1 MRNSSLRVA
10 VITANPTPYRVPF
23 FRQVAALEDIALKVF
38 FLTRGS
44 ATRPWSVELDGF
56 DYEFLVEYSIP
67 IGGKDNARYRINPGV
82 FTRVLKA
89 GFDVIVIAGY
99 NHFTTQAAIIWC
111 ALAGRPWCL
120 MSESHVKKPRGR
132 LKTAVKGGV
141 LKPFLSRMG
150 AAMVTGTL
158 AARYIRSFGVPEEA
172 VFVVA
177 NTPDVTHLMR
187 LSRELGP
194 QRDAIRR
201 ELGVDGRQVILFV
214 GRLLAKKGLSVLIEA
229 FGRLRKDNPRAFLLV
244 AGDGVERDN
253 LEAQARALGTDDVRF
268 VGFKGSDELGRIY
281 AAADVFALASLA
293 EPWGVVVNEAMA
305 AGLPVVLSDQVG
317 ASADLVCEGENG
329 YVVPAGD
336 SDALADRL
344 SLVLESDA
352 RRKAMGARSREII
365 SSWTHEASA
374 ESFRRAVVAALERG
388 RLS

>member
-1 MRNSSLRVA
+1 MRKSPLRVA
-10 VITANPTPYRVPF
+10 VITANPTPYRVGF
-23 FRQVAALEDIALKVF
+23 FKQVAALADIELTVF

-56 DYEFLVEYSIP
+56 DYEFLDEYSIP
-67 IGGKDNARYRINPGV
+67 VGGKDNARYRINPGV

-99 NHFTTQAAIIWC
+99 NHFTTQAAIVWC
-111 ALAGRPWCL
+111 TLAGRPWCM
-120 MSESHVKKPRGR
+120 MSESHVRKPRGR
-132 LKTAVKGGV
+132 LKTAIKDRV

-172 VFVVA
+172 VFIVA

-187 LSRELGP
+187 LARELAP

-201 ELGVDGRQVILFV
+201 ELGVDGRQVVLFV
-214 GRLLAKKGLSVLIEA
+214 GRLLAEKGLPVLIEA
-229 FGRLRKDNPRAFLLV
+229 FGRVKKDNARAFLLV
-244 AGDGVERDN
+244 VGDGAGRGDF
-253 LEAQARALGTDDVRF
+253 EAQAHALGTGDVSF
-268 VGFKGSDELGRIY
+268 VGFRDSDELGKIY
-281 AAADVFALASLA
+281 AAADVFTLASVV

-317 ASADLVCEGENG
+317 ASADLVSEGENG
-329 YVVPAGD
+329 FVVPAGD
-336 SDALADRL
+336 VEALADGL
-344 SLVLESDA
+344 SLVLESDI
-352 RRKAMGARSREII
+352 RRKAMGERSREII

-388 RLS
+388 RVS